1 MNKKLFFLITII
13 MSWLNFY
20 LLHCS
25 ISFELIQNT
34 YSDKDNMAFLL
45 FLPIFYIVVAIIK
58 VGMNLFLLYAMIFLS
73 KNSRIDFKLVLI
85 SKMDAILWKIIS
97 AGLCVGII
105 ILMVACYKFLV
116 QNNVIGC
123 IYSISSGFLMILYII
138 AFSEL
143 R

>member
-1 MNKKLFFLITII
+1 

-97 AGLCVGII
+97 AGLYAGII

-143 R
+143 RCG

>member
-1 MNKKLFFLITII
+1 
-13 MSWLNFY
+13 
-20 LLHCS
+20 
-25 ISFELIQNT
+25 
-34 YSDKDNMAFLL
+34 MAFLL